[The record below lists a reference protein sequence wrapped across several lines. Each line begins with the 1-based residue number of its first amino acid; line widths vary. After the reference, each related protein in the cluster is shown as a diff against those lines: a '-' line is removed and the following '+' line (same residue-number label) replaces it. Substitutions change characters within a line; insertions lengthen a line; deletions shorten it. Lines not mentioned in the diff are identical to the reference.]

1 MSNVNWQWEL
11 TARAVGDIVEEHG
24 GAVVMT
30 RAELV
35 EAIQEE
41 DSRLVGC
48 SQTIAEHI
56 TCCLRRVGLTSRS
69 FGYGGKD
76 PNILLIW
83 DEQKMTG
90 EEARDKVKR
99 DGVSDAVRI
108 ELFER
113 QPVGAGA

>member
-1 MSNVNWQWEL
+1 MSNDNWEL
-11 TARAVGDIVEEHG
+11 VAQTISDIVGEHG

-35 EAIQEE
+35 EAIQQE

-48 SQTIAEHI
+48 STTIAEHI

-83 DEQKMTG
+83 DEQKMSGTQ
-90 EEARDKVKR
+90 AREKCKR
-99 DGVSDAVRI
+99 DGLSDAVRI
-108 ELFER
+108 ELFEY